1 MKGLFKILNELFD
14 MVMLNIIFILSCLPL
29 ITIPI
34 SWIALVLMEMES
46 EGIYGYVFQDYIKY
60 WKKVM
65 KPVMKVMFLG
75 IVVLLLIF
83 GMNVVFPLTIL
94 KQVQFIVG
102 LILLLFILLMPLTN
116 GKLQLENKDL
126 LTVSLFLMT
135 NFPLK
140 VVFLLFINVL
150 CLFLSVTTYLG
161 FYISLSIFVLIGFVI
176 LAKFNAKLLTNIQ
189 NSIEIEEVKPSDSDN
204 KL

>member
-65 KPVMKVMFLG
+65 KPVMKVMLLG

-161 FYISLSIFVLIGFVI
+161 FYISLSIFALIGFVI

>member
-34 SWIALVLMEMES
+34 SWTALVLMEIES
-46 EGIYGYVFQDYIKY
+46 EGIYGYVFRDYIKY

-65 KPVMKVMFLG
+65 KPVAKVILLC

-83 GMNVVFPLTIL
+83 GMNIVIPLTIL
-94 KQVQFIVG
+94 KQIQFIVG
-102 LILLLFILLMPLTN
+102 LILLLFILLLPLTN

>member
-1 MKGLFKILNELFD
+1 M
-14 MVMLNIIFILSCLPL
+14 
-29 ITIPI
+29 
-34 SWIALVLMEMES
+34 
-46 EGIYGYVFQDYIKY
+46 
-60 WKKVM
+60 
-65 KPVMKVMFLG
+65 
-75 IVVLLLIF
+75 
-83 GMNVVFPLTIL
+83 
-94 KQVQFIVG
+94 
-102 LILLLFILLMPLTN
+102 FILLMPLTN
-116 GKLQLENKDL
+116 EKLQLENKDL
-126 LTVSLFLMT
+126 LSVSLFLMT

-140 VVFLLFINVL
+140 VVFLLFVNVL

>member
-1 MKGLFKILNELFD
+1 M
-14 MVMLNIIFILSCLPL
+14 
-29 ITIPI
+29 
-34 SWIALVLMEMES
+34 
-46 EGIYGYVFQDYIKY
+46 
-60 WKKVM
+60 
-65 KPVMKVMFLG
+65 
-75 IVVLLLIF
+75 
-83 GMNVVFPLTIL
+83 
-94 KQVQFIVG
+94 
-102 LILLLFILLMPLTN
+102 FILLMPLTN

-126 LTVSLFLMT
+126 LSVSLFLMT

-189 NSIEIEEVKPSDSDN
+189 NSIEIEEVNPSDSDN

>member
-65 KPVMKVMFLG
+65 KPVMKVMLLG

>member
-46 EGIYGYVFQDYIKY
+46 EGIYGYVSHDYIKY

-65 KPVMKVMFLG
+65 KPVVKVMLLG

-83 GMNVVFPLTIL
+83 GMNMVFPLTIL

-126 LTVSLFLMT
+126 LSVSLFLMT